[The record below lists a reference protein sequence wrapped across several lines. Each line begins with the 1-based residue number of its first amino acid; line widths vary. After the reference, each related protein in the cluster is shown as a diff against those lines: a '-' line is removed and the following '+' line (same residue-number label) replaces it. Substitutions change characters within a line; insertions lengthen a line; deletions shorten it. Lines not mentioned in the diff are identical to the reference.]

1 MDPYIK
7 KLFDSLPRDLF
18 NLKIIHHGATV
29 NTVFAGGYFE
39 NKIINLS
46 NEITLLQVNDSYG
59 SSNSKINK
67 IKFSNPNQI
76 IDIVVPVY
84 EKWLSK
90 PRGILKYVKD
100 NYSSLPNY
108 ILYTDATDVAIL
120 NDIENPKEILDF
132 YKCDILFNC
141 EPNYM
146 HTGFGEPSHSYY
158 NPLYEKEQHVYEL
171 LNKEKYGVNHARS
184 LNAGVFLGKKDYVLE
199 FLEESIKYMEDDFN
213 KGFPYGCLDDQCMFR
228 WMQNKYFNKISVD
241 VYNKWFLFAYPKC
254 LEVNEDD
261 WEHFT
266 FFKRKNE
273 HLYIK

>member
-1 MDPYIK
+1 MDLNIK
-7 KLFDSLPRDLF
+7 RLFDSLPKELF
-18 NLKIIHHGATV
+18 DLKIIHHGATV
-29 NTVFAGGYFE
+29 NTIFCAGYFE
-39 NKIINLS
+39 NRIINLS

-171 LNKEKYGVNHARS
+171 LNKEKYGVNHTRS

-228 WMQNKYFNKISVD
+228 WMQNKYFDKISVD